1 MAVLKIVLLVLQMI
15 SCVVL
20 TAIIMFQSGKDDG
33 LGALTGNSD
42 NFFGSGKAA
51 TLDEKLSGLTKWV
64 AGAFVLLTL
73 FVSLLYAM

>member
-15 SCVVL
+15 SCVAL
-20 TAIIMFQSGKDDG
+20 TVIIMFQSGKDDG
-33 LGALTGNSD
+33 LSALTGNSD
-42 NFFGSGKAA
+42 SFFGKGKAA
-51 TLDEKLSGLTKWV
+51 TLDEKLSSMTKWV